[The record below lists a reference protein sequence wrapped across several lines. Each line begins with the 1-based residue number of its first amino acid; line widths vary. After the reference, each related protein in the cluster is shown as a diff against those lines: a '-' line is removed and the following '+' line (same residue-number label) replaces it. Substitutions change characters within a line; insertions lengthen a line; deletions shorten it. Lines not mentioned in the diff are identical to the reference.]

1 MIKVSHEMIRYGTHI
16 TDVLCCDC
24 FYDEIY
30 FMLRHKVDSETFEK
44 KFEHVE
50 NCYTSMIYGASLVI
64 CYDVLLYAD
73 KKYTLFDGRC
83 ITEFANKIE
92 ICSICI
98 VDVFRKNNIL
108 HTFKLK
114 W

>member
-1 MIKVSHEMIRYGTHI
+1 
-16 TDVLCCDC
+16 
-24 FYDEIY
+24 
-30 FMLRHKVDSETFEK
+30 MLRHKIDYQTFEK
-44 KFEHVE
+44 KFAHVE

-64 CYDVLLYAD
+64 CLDVLLYAD
-73 KKYTLFDGRC
+73 KKYSLFDKNKC
-83 ITEFANKIE
+83 ITDFVNGIE

-98 VDVFRKNNIL
+98 IDVFKKNNIL